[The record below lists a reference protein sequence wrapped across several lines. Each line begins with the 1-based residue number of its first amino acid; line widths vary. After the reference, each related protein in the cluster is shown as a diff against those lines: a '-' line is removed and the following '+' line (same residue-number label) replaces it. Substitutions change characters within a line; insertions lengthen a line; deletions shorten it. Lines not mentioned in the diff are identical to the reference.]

1 YERSH
6 LHSPSDDDKILLVND
21 ALESLA
27 MEDPLQARVVEL
39 RFFAGL
45 SNAEASRTPDVS
57 ALRFGKPTRRDG
69 ACKAQSVWLG
79 LGWMINWMHEKR
91 VHDNDRVRARGDN
104 APVADLAGS
113 PAAPGG

>member
-1 YERSH
+1 SRTGERTMSASLSSESRSGDGAVSRLLPFQLGRRSATVFHYERSH

-45 SNAEASRTPDVS
+45 SNAEASRAPGVS
-57 ALRFGKPTRRDG
+57 ALHFGKPTRRHG
-69 ACKAQSVWLG
+69 A
-79 LGWMINWMHEKR
+79 
-91 VHDNDRVRARGDN
+91 
-104 APVADLAGS
+104 
-113 PAAPGG
+113 